1 MPEVLFIKTEL
12 VYLHFSVS
20 LVTQL
25 IAPSFSLANS
35 LILADVLS
43 AVHERYTNT
52 LVLKAGFDI
61 SYDKNSLET
70 ESIFLQEVLINC
82 KKTKNDNKKNQ
93 DRWITGSHI
102 FFDIWPYEE
111 SCKGGFPFS
120 HKKIMQSAR
129 YPVV

>member
-20 LVTQL
+20 LVTRL

-82 KKTKNDNKKNQ
+82 KKTKNDNKKIRIGGSQ
-93 DRWITGSHI
+93 DHI
-102 FFDIWPYEE
+102 FFLTFGLMKRVV
-111 SCKGGFPFS
+111 KGVFHF
-120 HKKIMQSAR
+120 HTKK
-129 YPVV
+129 